1 MDRRRALKNIGLGA
15 GFMIATPTVLS
26 ILQSCTS
33 EPVFTPVFL
42 GQGEGHALRR
52 LVDLVIPSDS
62 EIPGAADLGVHEFID
77 SFWNDVVP
85 EESQAQ
91 VKMAFGIFSEQFTAT
106 FNKEMTTGKAKEFDQ
121 MLSKY
126 LTISKDEQE
135 AYDEKMGDFFQA
147 YATDKSVKPDAD
159 AACNMLLSQVR
170 GMTIWGWKNTEQI
183 GEQVLAYDPIPG
195 SQVGCLPLS
204 EATGG
209 KAYSL

>member
-15 GFMIATPTVLS
+15 GFMVATPTVLS

-33 EPVFTPVFL
+33 EPVFNTVFL
-42 GQGEGHALRR
+42 GQSQGHALRR
-52 LVDLVIPSDS
+52 IVDLIIPSDP
-62 EIPGAADLGVHEFID
+62 EVPGAVDLGVHEFID
-77 SFWNDVVP
+77 NFWNDVVP
-85 EESQAQ
+85 EEAQAQ
-91 VKMAFGIFSEQFTAT
+91 VKMAFGVFSEQFTAT
-106 FNKEMTTGKAKEFDQ
+106 FDKEIASGKAKEFDQ

-126 LTISKDEQE
+126 LNISKDEQK

-183 GEQVLAYDPIPG
+183 GENVLAYESIPG
-195 SQVGCLPLS
+195 KQVGCVSLE
-204 EATGG
+204 EATRG